1 MSELLHQNSKGV
13 KIVREDYKKRSQVKV
28 FSEFQGKRYTLHS
41 YRFVIISLS
50 RPKSADVYFLTLYRL
65 LLGLDCLII

>member
-28 FSEFQGKRYTLHS
+28 FSEFQGKR
-41 YRFVIISLS
+41 S
-50 RPKSADVYFLTLYRL
+50 RYLNE
-65 LLGLDCLII
+65 LIFCEQTMSKL

>member
-28 FSEFQGKRYTLHS
+28 FSEFQGKRYILRS
-41 YRFVIISLS
+41 YRFNQIPDRFDSPFCS
-50 RPKSADVYFLTLYRL
+50 SGL
-65 LLGLDCLII
+65 LRRMGFR